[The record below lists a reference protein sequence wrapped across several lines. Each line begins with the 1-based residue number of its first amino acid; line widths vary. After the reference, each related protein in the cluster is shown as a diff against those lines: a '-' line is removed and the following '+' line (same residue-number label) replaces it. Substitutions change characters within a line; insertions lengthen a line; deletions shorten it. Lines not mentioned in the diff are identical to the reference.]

1 MKYLHVDCL
10 KEWLKNRLIA
20 RHTEQSLYY
29 FWKSLDCELCK
40 ATLPS
45 TVTVRGLTYSLM
57 TLVSPDTPFIILES
71 FKRENSVNR
80 GVHLIKF
87 LDMSP
92 VMVGRGNESDVR
104 ISQDISVSRCHATIK
119 LVKDGLL
126 FEDQGSKFGTLLQRS
141 SLMISPGDS
150 VTIQVSR
157 STLEFRNPVAWSFKS
172 FCAKLC
178 CRASKVRHRTSSSV
192 QDDALSELSAFS
204 TSRPLHSAPHFPPEL
219 FAQVS
224 RFTSE
229 NLPLNS
235 EPLHESQQF
244 TFREC
249 DLPSISV
256 KVQRRLSHRELSCFV
271 ESPCAAVEALHK
283 SI

>member
-45 TVTVRGLTYSLM
+45 TVSVRGFTYSLM
-57 TLVSPDTPFIILES
+57 TLISPDTPFIILES
-71 FKRENSVNR
+71 FKRENSMNR

-87 LDMSP
+87 LDTSP
-92 VMVGRGNESDVR
+92 VIIGRGNESDVR
-104 ISQDISVSRCHATIK
+104 ISHDISVSRCHASIK

-126 FEDQGSKFGTLLQRS
+126 LQDQGSKFGSLVQRS
-141 SLMISPGDS
+141 MLMISPGDS
-150 VTIQVSR
+150 ITIQVSR
-157 STLEFRNPVAWSFKS
+157 STLDFKLPVVWSFKS

-178 CRASKVRHRTSSSV
+178 CRTSKVRPSTSSSM
-192 QDDALSELSAFS
+192 QDDAVTEQSAFS
-204 TSRPLHSAPHFPPEL
+204 TSRPLQPAPRFFPEL

-229 NLPLNS
+229 NPPLNS
-235 EPLHESQQF
+235 MPLHTSQQF
-244 TFREC
+244 TVRE
-249 DLPSISV
+249 DEMPRVSE
-256 KVQRRLSHRELSCFV
+256 QRRLSHQELSCMV
-271 ESPCAAVEALHK
+271 ESPRAAIAAQHK
-283 SI
+283 SF